1 MFFQGE
7 LIGGKFGQ
15 AEPLLVFG
23 ILSVIAG
30 LLLLLLPET
39 YGRKLPD
46 TMQEGEDFGRYIFY
60 NSSYDDSTRF
70 LFLVYEIGSLNE
82 TCCF

>member
-1 MFFQGE
+1 MLIQYVCFQGE
-7 LIGGKFGQ
+7 LIGGNFGK

-39 YGRKLPD
+39 YGQKLPD
-46 TMQEGEDFGRYIFY
+46 TMQEGEDFARYKLFH
-60 NSSYDDSTRF
+60 SSNDDYSQYQS
-70 LFLVYEIGSLNE
+70 LVVH
-82 TCCF
+82 